1 MSVWAMIGQQFAK
14 ILLGLFILCGIFW
27 VLDKMYFAKQR
38 KAAGLDK
45 KSIWLEFTADLF
57 PIIAFIFILRSFLF
71 EPFKIPSGSMI
82 PTLQIGDFILV
93 NKFTYGIRFPVW
105 NTKILDVGAPVR
117 GDVVVFRYPV
127 DQSVDYIK
135 RVVGVP
141 GDVVEYKNKHLSVNG
156 QKFTYENM
164 MFIPQVGYDERS
176 DFIKNLT
183 PQNLRPIHLQETY
196 PDSLGGVKHMIEND
210 PQRPSG
216 FPSNFV
222 PDPAYPNMENCQYSY
237 DGFTCKVPPG
247 HYFMMGD
254 NRDNSLDS
262 RYWGFVPEANLVG
275 KAIFIW
281 MNFEDLKRIGSFQ

>member
-1 MSVWAMIGQQFAK
+1 
-14 ILLGLFILCGIFW
+14 
-27 VLDKMYFAKQR
+27 
-38 KAAGLDK
+38 
-45 KSIWLEFTADLF
+45 
-57 PIIAFIFILRSFLF
+57 
-71 EPFKIPSGSMI
+71 
-82 PTLQIGDFILV
+82 
-93 NKFTYGIRFPVW
+93 
-105 NTKILDVGAPVR
+105 
-117 GDVVVFRYPV
+117 VFRYPV
-127 DQSVDYIK
+127 DESVDYIK

-222 PDPAYPNMENCQYSY
+222 PEPAYPNMENCQYSY